1 MESIKRDISG
11 IQESSPEI
19 PAGRQYFLGIGVDT
33 YQHFPSL
40 NNASKDVQDLCAILC
55 EHYYFD
61 PADTLLLTGTMAT
74 RRNILRQINDYRR
87 RLTRDDRLLIY
98 YAGHGLFDEGL
109 GFWIPAEAER
119 DEISTYI
126 SNAEVREIVRNM
138 HARHILLISDSCFSA
153 ALLVRDASRDSRTV
167 EGFDRNPSRWVF
179 ISGKGVVSDG
189 QPGENS
195 PFAAG
200 ILKYLRQ
207 NVDKAVNI
215 AHLADHVTKEV
226 RFNYEQQAEAGPLYQ
241 AGHEGGQFVFRRRQ
255 IEADLWATA
264 LQTDTEGSFLNYLKQ
279 YPDGQFVGEAEKH
292 LTELADQRAWTKAT
306 QQDAAFA
313 FRTYLRDYPQGLHAT
328 EAHARLDALLAVENE
343 RITEQHRAEKEARDH
358 AEKER
363 LEKAAI
369 ARAERE
375 QQEKTAAARAQQE
388 HETNARAEK
397 ERLEKAAIARA
408 EREQQEKTAAARA
421 QQEHET
427 NARAEKER
435 LEKAAIARAE
445 REQQEKA
452 AAARAQQEHETNARA
467 EKERLEK
474 AANAR
479 AKREQQEKAAA
490 ARAQQEHEAQQQ
502 RAQQRQMDANTLLPM
517 QDDHTDTGGQSA
529 LLIPVGMGVLALV
542 IAIALYVLFSG
553 PPKTDVKP
561 QKPPVETATDRDQDG
576 VADKDDNC
584 PDEKGITAYSGCP
597 PPANQTPLVSNKP
610 AGDTL
615 KPAVPSVAK
624 TQKPAVPSVAKT
636 QKPAKPSAAELEAQR
651 IKANQQAAQQR
662 AAEDA
667 QRARSAAKPFLQ
679 NALAQLSADEPS
691 EAQSALSE
699 ALKIANLPGEL
710 ERAIRGV
717 KAQISAIE
725 YVTAQNQLKNI
736 LKER

>member
-375 QQEKTAAARAQQE
+375 QQEK
-388 HETNARAEK
+388 
-397 ERLEKAAIARA
+397 
-408 EREQQEKTAAARA
+408 
-421 QQEHET
+421 
-427 NARAEKER
+427 
-435 LEKAAIARAE
+435 
-445 REQQEKA
+445 A